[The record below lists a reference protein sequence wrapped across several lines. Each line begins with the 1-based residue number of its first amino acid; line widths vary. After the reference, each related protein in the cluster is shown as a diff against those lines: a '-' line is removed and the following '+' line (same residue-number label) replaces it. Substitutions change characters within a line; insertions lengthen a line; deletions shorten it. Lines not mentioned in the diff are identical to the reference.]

1 VGIDRVRWGI
11 VATGNISTQFT
22 QDLGLLAE
30 DAVATAVASRSQD
43 GADRFAAE
51 FGIPYAYDDYRR
63 LIDSGKVDA
72 LYIGTPH
79 PQHYAIA
86 RAALQAGI
94 AVLCEKPVT
103 LTAKQAR
110 DLIAVATD
118 HKTLFAEAMWM
129 RTNPV
134 IQALFK
140 DLQSGVIGEPQ
151 QVVADFAFHK
161 PSLPV
166 RLLDPALG
174 GGSLMDGGIYPMTL
188 AYMALG
194 RPAEVKAVGSLND
207 DGVDLNVAMAWR
219 YDSGAVAALTCGL
232 RSQNPWVA
240 SISGPDGS
248 LQLPHRFHHPE
259 YYVRTTASGAER
271 IDVPAHGRGYH
282 YEASAVMDALRAGA
296 IEVPAL
302 PHAAT
307 LEILELLDETRSQI
321 GVRYPGDDDDL
332 SG

>member
-22 QDLGLLAE
+22 HDLALLGD
-30 DAVATAVASRSQD
+30 DAVVTAVASRS
-43 GADRFAAE
+43 AENANKFAAE
-51 FGIPYAYDDYRR
+51 FGIAHAYDDYRR
-63 LIDSGKVDA
+63 LIDSGEVDVI
-72 LYIGTPH
+72 YIGTPH

-103 LTAKQAR
+103 LTAKQGR
-110 DLIAVATD
+110 DLIAVATE
-118 HKTLFAEAMWM
+118 HNTLFAEAMWM

-134 IQALFK
+134 IQALFE
-140 DLQSGVIGEPQ
+140 DLRGGVIGEPQ

-161 PSLPV
+161 PSLPR

-174 GGSLMDGGIYPMTL
+174 GGSLMDGGIYPMTF
-188 AYMALG
+188 AYLALG
-194 RPAEVKAVGSLND
+194 RPAEVKAVGSLNE
-207 DGVDLNVAMAWR
+207 DGIDLNVAMAWR

-240 SISGPDGS
+240 SISGPEGN

-259 YYVRTTASGAER
+259 YYLRTTASGAER
-271 IDVPAHGRGYH
+271 IDVPTHGRGYH
-282 YEASAVMDALRAGA
+282 YEAAEVIRALRQGL
-296 IEVPAL
+296 IEVPVL
-302 PHAAT
+302 PHAGT
-307 LEILELLDETRSQI
+307 LEILDLLDETRSQI

>member
-22 QDLGLLAE
+22 SDLGLA
-30 DAVATAVASRSQD
+30 DGAVATAVASRSQES
-43 GADRFAAE
+43 ADRFAKE
-51 FGIPYAYDDYRR
+51 FGIEHAYDDYRR
-63 LIDSGKVDA
+63 LIDSGHVDVV
-72 LYIGTPH
+72 YIGTPH

-86 RAALQAGI
+86 RTALQAGI
-94 AVLCEKPVT
+94 AVLVEKPVT

-110 DLIAVATD
+110 DLVAVAKQ
-118 HKTLFAEAMWM
+118 HNTLFAEAMWM

-134 IQALFK
+134 VQALFA
-140 DLQSGVIGEPQ
+140 DVADGVIGEPQ

-161 PSLPV
+161 PFLPA

-174 GGSLMDGGIYPMTL
+174 GGSLMDGGIYPMTF

-194 RPAEVKAVGSLND
+194 KPAEVRAVGSLNE

-219 YDSGAVAALTCGL
+219 HDSGAVAALTCGL

-248 LQLPHRFHHPE
+248 LQLPHRFHHPDH
-259 YYVRTTASGAER
+259 YVRTTAAGVER
-271 IDVPAHGRGYH
+271 IDVPTHGRGYH
-282 YEASAVMDALRAGA
+282 YEATAVMQTLRTGG

-307 LEILELLDETRSQI
+307 LDILDLLDATRAQL

>member
-1 VGIDRVRWGI
+1 MGVDRVRWGI
-11 VATGNISTQFT
+11 VATGNISTSFT
-22 QDLGLLAE
+22 RDLKLLAD
-30 DAVATAVASRSQD
+30 DAEVTAVASRSQTS
-43 GADRFAAE
+43 ADRFAAE
-51 FGIPYAYDDYRR
+51 FGIEQGYGDYRR
-63 LIDSGKVDA
+63 LIDSGTVDVI
-72 LYIGTPH
+72 YIGTPH

-86 RAALQAGI
+86 RAALQAGV

-103 LTAKQAR
+103 LTAEQAR
-110 DLIAVATD
+110 DLIAVATE

-134 IQALFK
+134 IQAFFK
-140 DLQSGVIGEPQ
+140 DLDSGVIGEPQ
-151 QVVADFAFHK
+151 QVVADFAFYK
-161 PSLPV
+161 PSLPT

-174 GGSLMDGGIYPMTL
+174 GGSLMDGGIYPMTF

-194 RPAEVKAVGSLND
+194 RPAELKAVGSLND
-207 DGVDLNVAMAWR
+207 DGIDLNVAMAWR

-240 SISGPDGS
+240 SVSGPEGS

-259 YYVRTTASGAER
+259 YYVRSTAAGAER
-271 IDVPAHGRGYH
+271 IDVPVHGLGYH
-282 YEASAVMDALRAGA
+282 YEATAVMQALRDGRT
-296 IEVPAL
+296 EVPSL

>member
-1 VGIDRVRWGI
+1 MGIDRVRWGI

-22 QDLGLLAE
+22 QDLGLLPD
-30 DAVATAVASRSQD
+30 DAAVTAVASRSQQS
-43 GADRFAAE
+43 ADKFAAE
-51 FGIPYAYDDYRR
+51 FGIPHAYDDYRR
-63 LIDSGKVDA
+63 LIDSGEVDVI
-72 LYIGTPH
+72 YIGTPH
-79 PQHYAIA
+79 PQHYPIA
-86 RAALQAGI
+86 RTALQAGI

-103 LTAKQAR
+103 LTAEQAR
-110 DLIAVATD
+110 DLVAVAHEHD
-118 HKTLFAEAMWM
+118 TLFAEAMWM
-129 RTNPV
+129 RTDPV

-140 DLQSGVIGEPQ
+140 DLASGVIGEPQ
-151 QVVADFAFHK
+151 QVTADFAFHK
-161 PSLPV
+161 ASLPV

-174 GGSLMDGGIYPMTL
+174 GGSLMDGGIYPMTF
-188 AYMALG
+188 AHMALG

-240 SISGPDGS
+240 AISGPEGN

-271 IDVPAHGRGYH
+271 IDVPTHGRGYH
-282 YEASAVMDALRAGA
+282 YEASAVIAALRAGLV
-296 IEVPAL
+296 EVPVL

-307 LEILELLDETRSQI
+307 LEILDLLDETRSQI

>member
-1 VGIDRVRWGI
+1 MGVDRVRWGI
-11 VATGNISTQFT
+11 VATGNISTSFT
-22 QDLGLLAE
+22 RDLKLLAD
-30 DAVATAVASRSQD
+30 DAEVTAVASRSQG

-51 FGIPYAYDDYRR
+51 FGIEHGYDDYRR
-63 LIDSGKVDA
+63 LIDSGTVDVI
-72 LYIGTPH
+72 YIGTPH

-86 RAALQAGI
+86 RAALQAGV

-103 LTAKQAR
+103 LTAEQAR
-110 DLIAVATD
+110 DLIAVATE
-118 HKTLFAEAMWM
+118 HKALFAEAMWM

-134 IQALFK
+134 IRAFFK
-140 DLQSGVIGEPQ
+140 DLDSGVIGEPQ
-151 QVVADFAFHK
+151 QVVADFAFYK
-161 PSLPV
+161 PSLPT

-174 GGSLMDGGIYPMTL
+174 GGSLMDGGIYPMTF

-194 RPAEVKAVGSLND
+194 RPAELKAVGSLND
-207 DGVDLNVAMAWR
+207 DGIDLNVAMAWR

-240 SISGPDGS
+240 SVSGPEGS

-259 YYVRTTASGAER
+259 YFVRSTASGAER
-271 IDVPAHGRGYH
+271 IDVPVHGLGYH
-282 YEASAVMDALRAGA
+282 YEATAVMQALRDGRT
-296 IEVPAL
+296 EVPSL

-307 LEILELLDETRSQI
+307 LEILELLDETRNQI
-321 GVRYPGDDDDL
+321 GLHYPGDDDDL

>member
-1 VGIDRVRWGI
+1 MGVDRVRWGI
-11 VATGNISTQFT
+11 VATGNISTSFT
-22 QDLGLLAE
+22 SDLKLLAD
-30 DAVATAVASRSQD
+30 DAVVTAVSSRSQES
-43 GADRFAAE
+43 ADRFAAE
-51 FGIPYAYDDYRR
+51 FGIDNAYDDYRR
-63 LIDSGKVDA
+63 LIDSGVVDVI
-72 LYIGTPH
+72 YIGTPH

-86 RAALQAGI
+86 RTALQAGI

-110 DLIAVATD
+110 DLIAVAAD

-134 IQALFK
+134 VQAVFK
-140 DLQSGVIGEPQ
+140 DLDSGVIGEPQ

-161 PSLPV
+161 PSLPN

-174 GGSLMDGGIYPMTL
+174 GGSLMDGGIYPMTF

-207 DGVDLNVAMAWR
+207 DGIDLNVAMAWR
-219 YDSGAVAALTCGL
+219 YDSGAIAALTCGL
-232 RSQNPWVA
+232 KSQNPWVA

-259 YYVRTTASGAER
+259 YYVRSTASGTEKIA
-271 IDVPAHGRGYH
+271 VPVHGRGYH
-282 YEASAVMDALRAGA
+282 YEAAEVMRALRNEL

-302 PHAAT
+302 PHAGT

>member
-1 VGIDRVRWGI
+1 MGIDRVRWGI

-22 QDLGLLAE
+22 EDLGLLAD
-30 DAVATAVASRSQD
+30 DAVATAVASRAQD
-43 GADRFAAE
+43 SADRFAAR
-51 FGIPYAYDDYRR
+51 FGIPHAYDDYRR
-63 LIDSGKVDA
+63 LIDSGEVDVI
-72 LYIGTPH
+72 YIGTPH

-86 RAALQAGI
+86 RTALQAGI

-103 LTAKQAR
+103 LTARQAR
-110 DLIAVATD
+110 DLIAVATEN
-118 HKTLFAEAMWM
+118 KVLFAEAMWM

-134 IQALFK
+134 VQAFFK
-140 DLQSGVIGEPQ
+140 DLRSGVIGEPQ
-151 QVVADFAFHK
+151 QVVADFAFQK
-161 PSLPV
+161 ASLPV

-174 GGSLMDGGIYPMTL
+174 GGSLMDGGIYPMTF
-188 AYMALG
+188 AQMALG

-240 SISGPDGS
+240 SVSGPDGN

-259 YYVRTTASGAER
+259 YYVRTTAAGAER
-271 IDVPAHGRGYH
+271 IAVPAHGRGYH
-282 YEASAVMDALRAGA
+282 YEAAEVVRALRQGL

-302 PHAAT
+302 PHAGT

>member
-1 VGIDRVRWGI
+1 MGIDRVRWGI

-22 QDLGLLAE
+22 HDLALLGD

-43 GADRFAAE
+43 SANRFAAE
-51 FGIPYAYDDYRR
+51 FGIPHAYDDYRR
-63 LIDSGKVDA
+63 LIDSGEVDV

-79 PQHYAIA
+79 PQHYAVA
-86 RAALQAGI
+86 RTALQAGV

-103 LTAKQAR
+103 LTATQAR
-110 DLIAVATD
+110 DLITVAKE
-118 HKTLFAEAMWM
+118 HNTLFAEAMWM

-134 IQALFK
+134 IRALFE
-140 DLQSGVIGEPQ
+140 DLDSGVIGEPQ

-161 PSLPV
+161 SSLPV

-174 GGSLMDGGIYPMTL
+174 GGSLMDGGIYPMTFAFL
-188 AYMALG
+188 ALG

-207 DGVDLNVAMAWR
+207 DGIDVNVAMAWR

-240 SISGPDGS
+240 SISGPDGN
-248 LQLPHRFHHPE
+248 LQVPHRFHHPE

-271 IDVPAHGRGYH
+271 IDVPTHGRGYH
-282 YEASAVMDALRAGA
+282 YEATAVMQALREGL

-307 LEILELLDETRSQI
+307 LEILDLLDETRRQI

>member
-1 VGIDRVRWGI
+1 VGVDRVRWGI
-11 VATGNISTQFT
+11 VATGNISTSFT
-22 QDLGLLAE
+22 RDLKLLDD
-30 DAVATAVASRSQD
+30 DAVVTAVSSRHQEN
-43 GADRFAAE
+43 ADRFAAE
-51 FGIPYAYDDYRR
+51 FGIENAYDDYRR
-63 LIDSGKVDA
+63 LIESGQVDVV
-72 LYIGTPH
+72 YIGTPH

-86 RAALQAGI
+86 RYALQAGI

-110 DLIAVATD
+110 DLVAVATE
-118 HKTLFAEAMWM
+118 HQTLFAEAMWM

-134 IQALFK
+134 IQAVFK
-140 DLQSGVIGEPQ
+140 DLESGVIGEPQ
-151 QVVADFAFHK
+151 QVVADFAFYK
-161 PSLPV
+161 PDLPA

-174 GGSLMDGGIYPMTL
+174 GGSLMDGGIYPMTF

-194 RPAEVKAVGSLND
+194 RPAELKAVGSLD
-207 DGVDLNVAMAWR
+207 RDGIDLNVAMAWR
-219 YDSGAVAALTCGL
+219 YNSAAVAALTCGL

-259 YYVRTTASGAER
+259 YYVRTTAAGAER
-271 IDVPAHGRGYH
+271 IDVPTIGRGYH
-282 YEASAVMDALRAGA
+282 YEAAAVMDALRNGS

-307 LEILELLDETRSQI
+307 VEILELLDETRSQI
-321 GVRYPGDDDDL
+321 GVHYPGDDDDL

>member
-1 VGIDRVRWGI
+1 MGIDRVRWGI

-22 QDLGLLAE
+22 HDLGLLPD

-43 GADRFAAE
+43 SANKFAAE
-51 FGIPYAYDDYRR
+51 FGIPHAYDDYRR
-63 LIDSGKVDA
+63 LIDSGEVD
-72 LYIGTPH
+72 LIYIGTPH

-86 RAALQAGI
+86 RTALQAGI

-103 LTAKQAR
+103 LTAPQAR
-110 DLIAVATD
+110 DLLAVAAE
-118 HKTLFAEAMWM
+118 HNTLFAEAMWM

-140 DLQSGVIGEPQ
+140 DLASGVIGEPQ

-161 PSLPV
+161 DSLPV

-174 GGSLMDGGIYPMTL
+174 GGSLMDGGIYPMTF
-188 AYMALG
+188 AYLALG
-194 RPAEVKAVGSLND
+194 RPAEVKAVGSLNE

-219 YDSGAVAALTCGL
+219 YESGAVAALTCGL

-240 SISGPDGS
+240 SISGPDGN
-248 LQLPHRFHHPE
+248 LQVPHRFHHPE

-271 IDVPAHGRGYH
+271 IDVPTHGRGYH

-296 IEVPAL
+296 LEVPAL

-307 LEILELLDETRSQI
+307 LEILDLLDETRRQI

>member
-1 VGIDRVRWGI
+1 
-11 VATGNISTQFT
+11 
-22 QDLGLLAE
+22 LLPD
-30 DAVATAVASRSQD
+30 DAVVTAVASRSQD
-43 GADRFAAE
+43 SADRFAAE
-51 FGIPYAYDDYRR
+51 FGIPHAYDDYRR
-63 LIDSGKVDA
+63 LIDSGEVDVI
-72 LYIGTPH
+72 YIGTPH

-86 RAALQAGI
+86 RTALQAGV

-110 DLIAVATD
+110 DLIAVATE
-118 HKTLFAEAMWM
+118 HQTLFAEAMWM

-134 IQALFK
+134 IQALFD
-140 DLQSGVIGEPQ
+140 DLKSGVIGEPQ

-174 GGSLMDGGIYPMTL
+174 GGSLMDGGIYPMTF
-188 AYMALG
+188 AYLALG

-207 DGVDLNVAMAWR
+207 DGVDLNVAMSWR

-240 SISGPDGS
+240 SISGPDGN
-248 LQLPHRFHHPE
+248 LQVPHRFHHPE
-259 YYVRTTASGAER
+259 YYLRTTAYGAER

-282 YEASAVMDALRAGA
+282 YEAAEVMRALRQGL

-302 PHAAT
+302 PHAGT

>member
-1 VGIDRVRWGI
+1 MGIDRVRWGI

-22 QDLGLLAE
+22 HDLALLP
-30 DAVATAVASRSQD
+30 DDTVVAAVASRSEES
-43 GADRFAAE
+43 ARKFAAE
-51 FGIPYAYDDYRR
+51 FGIPHAYDDYRR
-63 LIDSGKVDA
+63 LIDSGEVDVI
-72 LYIGTPH
+72 YIGTPH

-86 RAALQAGI
+86 RTALQAGV

-103 LTAKQAR
+103 LTAAQAE
-110 DLIAVATD
+110 DLIAVAAE
-118 HKTLFAEAMWM
+118 HRTLFAEAMWM

-134 IQALFK
+134 IQAVFA
-140 DLQSGVIGEPQ
+140 DLERGVIGEPQ

-161 PSLPV
+161 TALPA

-174 GGSLMDGGIYPMTL
+174 GGSLMDGGIYPMTF
-188 AYMALG
+188 AYLALG
-194 RPAEVKAVGSLND
+194 RPAEVKAVGSLNQ
-207 DGVDLNVAMAWR
+207 DGIDLNVAMAWR

-240 SISGPDGS
+240 SISGPDGN

-271 IDVPAHGRGYH
+271 IDVPTHGRGYH
-282 YEASAVMDALRAGA
+282 YEAAEVIRALRQGL

-302 PHAAT
+302 PHAGT

>member
-22 QDLGLLAE
+22 HDLGLLAD
-30 DAVATAVASRSQD
+30 DAVATAVASRSQAN
-43 GADRFAAE
+43 ADRFAAE
-51 FGIPYAYDDYRR
+51 FGIPHAYDDYRR
-63 LIDSGKVDA
+63 LIDSGEVDVI
-72 LYIGTPH
+72 YIGTPH
-79 PQHYAIA
+79 PQHYAVA

-103 LTAKQAR
+103 LTAAQAR
-110 DLIAVATD
+110 DLIAVATE

-134 IQALFK
+134 IRAMFA
-140 DLQSGVIGEPQ
+140 DLERGAIGEPQ

-161 PSLPV
+161 PSLPA

-174 GGSLMDGGIYPMTL
+174 GGSLMDGGIYPMTF
-188 AYMALG
+188 AYLALG
-194 RPAEVKAVGSLND
+194 RPAEIKAVGSLND

-232 RSQNPWVA
+232 RSANPWVA
-240 SISGPDGS
+240 SISGPDGN

-259 YYVRTTASGAER
+259 YYLRTTASGAER
-271 IDVPAHGRGYH
+271 IDVPTHGRGYH
-282 YEASAVMDALRAGA
+282 YEAAEVMRALRQGLL
-296 IEVPAL
+296 EVPAL
-302 PHAAT
+302 PQAGT

>member
-1 VGIDRVRWGI
+1 MGIDRVRWGI
-11 VATGNISTQFT
+11 VATGNISTQFA
-22 QDLGLLAE
+22 QDLELLT
-30 DAVATAVASRSQD
+30 DSAVATAVASRSQQN
-43 GADRFAAE
+43 ADRFAAE
-51 FGIPYAYDDYRR
+51 FGIEHAYDDYRR
-63 LIDSGKVDA
+63 LIDSGEVDA

-86 RAALQAGI
+86 RVALQAGI

-110 DLIAVATD
+110 DLIAVATE

-134 IQALFK
+134 IQAMFK
-140 DLQSGVIGEPQ
+140 DLGSGVIGEPQ

-161 PSLPV
+161 PSLPA

-174 GGSLMDGGIYPMTL
+174 GGSLMDGGIYPMTF
-188 AYMALG
+188 AHMALG

-207 DGVDLNVAMAWR
+207 DGIDLNVAMAWR

-271 IDVPAHGRGYH
+271 FDVPAHGRGYH
-282 YEASAVMDALRAGA
+282 YEATAVCEALRAGLV
-296 IEVPAL
+296 EVPVL

>member
-1 VGIDRVRWGI
+1 VGVDRVRWGI

-22 QDLGLLAE
+22 GDLGLLTD
-30 DAVATAVASRSQD
+30 DAVATAVSSRSQAN
-43 GADRFAAE
+43 ADRFAAE
-51 FGIPYAYDDYRR
+51 FGIPNAYDDHRR
-63 LIDSGKVDA
+63 LIDSGEVDVI
-72 LYIGTPH
+72 YIGTPH
-79 PQHYAIA
+79 PQHYAVA
-86 RAALQAGI
+86 RDALQAGI

-103 LTAKQAR
+103 LTARQAK
-110 DLIAVATD
+110 DLIAVATEQ
-118 HKTLFAEAMWM
+118 KTLFAEAMWM

-134 IQALFK
+134 IQAFFK
-140 DLQSGVIGEPQ
+140 DLEGGVIGEPQ

-161 PSLPV
+161 PSLPT

-194 RPAEVKAVGSLND
+194 RPAEVKAVGSLNE
-207 DGVDLNVAMAWR
+207 DGIDLNVAMAWR
-219 YDSGAVAALTCGL
+219 YESGAVAALTCGL

-240 SISGPDGS
+240 SVSGPDGS

-271 IDVPAHGRGYH
+271 IDVPMHGRGYH
-282 YEASAVMDALRAGA
+282 YEAAEVMRALRDGM

-307 LEILELLDETRSQI
+307 LEILELLDETRSQL

>member
-1 VGIDRVRWGI
+1 MDVARVRWGI

-22 QDLGLLAE
+22 SDLGLTTG
-30 DAVATAVASRSQD
+30 AVATAVASRSQD
-43 GADRFAAE
+43 SADRFAKE
-51 FGIPYAYDDYRR
+51 FGIEHAYDDYRR
-63 LIDSGKVDA
+63 LIDSGHVDVI
-72 LYIGTPH
+72 YIGTPH

-94 AVLCEKPVT
+94 GVLVEKPVA
-103 LTAKQAR
+103 LTGKQAR
-110 DLIAVATD
+110 DLVAVAEQ
-118 HKTLFAEAMWM
+118 HNALFAEAMWM

-140 DLQSGVIGEPQ
+140 DVADGVIGEPQ

-161 PSLPV
+161 PFLPA

-174 GGSLMDGGIYPMTL
+174 GGSLMDGGIYPMTF

-194 RPAEVKAVGSLND
+194 RPAEVKAVGSLNE
-207 DGVDLNVAMAWR
+207 DGIDLNVAMAWR

-232 RSQNPWVA
+232 KSQNPWVA
-240 SISGPDGS
+240 SISGPDGN
-248 LQLPHRFHHPE
+248 LQLPHRFHHPDH
-259 YYVRTTASGAER
+259 YVRTTAAGTER
-271 IDVPAHGRGYH
+271 IDVPTHGRGYH
-282 YEASAVMDALRAGA
+282 YEATAVMQTLLAGR

-307 LEILELLDETRSQI
+307 LEILDLLDATRAQL

>member
-1 VGIDRVRWGI
+1 VGIARVRWGI
-11 VATGNISTQFT
+11 VATGNISSQFT
-22 QDLGLLAE
+22 RDLGLLD
-30 DAVATAVASRSQD
+30 DAVVTAVASRSQEN
-43 GADRFAAE
+43 ADRFAAE
-51 FGIPYAYDDYRR
+51 FGIENAYDDYRK
-63 LIDSGKVDA
+63 LIGSGQVDVI
-72 LYIGTPH
+72 YIGTPH
-79 PQHYAIA
+79 PQHYEVA
-86 RAALQAGI
+86 RTALQAGI

-103 LTAKQAR
+103 LTARQAR
-110 DLIAVATD
+110 DLIAVATE
-118 HKTLFAEAMWM
+118 HNTLFAEAMWM

-134 IQALFK
+134 VQALFN
-140 DLQSGVIGEPQ
+140 DLAAGVIGEPQ

-161 PSLPV
+161 TSLPA

-174 GGSLMDGGIYPMTL
+174 GGSLMDGGIYPMTF

-194 RPAEVKAVGSLND
+194 RPAEVKAVGSLNA
-207 DGVDLNVAMAWR
+207 DGIDLNVAMAWR

-248 LQLPHRFHHPE
+248 LQVPHRFHHPE

-271 IDVPAHGRGYH
+271 IDVPTHGRGYH
-282 YEASAVMDALRAGA
+282 YEATAVMQTLREGL

-307 LEILELLDETRSQI
+307 LEILDLLDETRRQI

>member
-1 VGIDRVRWGI
+1 MAVDRVRWGI
-11 VATGNISTQFT
+11 VATGNISTSFT
-22 QDLGLLAE
+22 RDLKLLD

-43 GADRFAAE
+43 SADRFAAE
-51 FGIPYAYDDYRR
+51 HGIEHAYDDYRR
-63 LIDSGKVDA
+63 LIDSGTVDVI
-72 LYIGTPH
+72 YIGTPH

-86 RAALQAGI
+86 RTALEAGI

-103 LTAKQAR
+103 LTAPQAH
-110 DLIAVATD
+110 DLIAVAAE

-134 IQALFK
+134 IQALFA
-140 DLQSGVIGEPQ
+140 DLATGVIGEPQ

-161 PSLPV
+161 PSLPA

-174 GGSLMDGGIYPMTL
+174 GGSLMDGGIYPMTF

-194 RPAEVKAVGSLND
+194 RPAEVKAVASLNED
-207 DGVDLNVAMAWR
+207 NIDLNVAMAWR

-232 RSQNPWVA
+232 KSQNPWVA
-240 SISGPDGS
+240 SVSGPEGS

-259 YYVRTTASGAER
+259 YYVRHTAAGAER
-271 IDVPAHGRGYH
+271 IDVPAHGLGYH
-282 YEASAVMDALRAGA
+282 YEATAVMDALRAGH

-302 PHAAT
+302 PHTGT

-332 SG
+332 TG

>member
-1 VGIDRVRWGI
+1 MGIDRVRWGI

-22 QDLGLLAE
+22 HDLALLAD
-30 DAVATAVASRSQD
+30 DAVATAVASRSQAS
-43 GADRFAAE
+43 ADRFAAE
-51 FGIPYAYDDYRR
+51 FGIRHAYDDYRR
-63 LIDSGKVDA
+63 LIDSGEVDVI
-72 LYIGTPH
+72 YIGTPH

-86 RAALQAGI
+86 RTALQTGI

-110 DLIAVATD
+110 DLITVAD
-118 HKTLFAEAMWM
+118 ENKVLFAEAMWM

-134 IQALFK
+134 IQTLFE
-140 DLQSGVIGEPQ
+140 DLRSGAIGEPQ

-161 PSLPV
+161 DSLPA

-174 GGSLMDGGIYPMTL
+174 GGSLMDGGIYPMTF
-188 AYMALG
+188 ASMALG
-194 RPAEVKAVGSLND
+194 RPTEIKAVGSLNED
-207 DGVDLNVAMAWR
+207 SVDLNVAMAWR
-219 YDSGAVAALTCGL
+219 YESGAVAALTCGL

-240 SISGPDGS
+240 SISGPEGN

-259 YYVRTTASGAER
+259 YYLRTTASGTER
-271 IDVPAHGRGYH
+271 IDVSVHGRGYH
-282 YEASAVMDALRAGA
+282 YEAADVMRALRQGL

-302 PHAAT
+302 PHAGT

>member
-1 VGIDRVRWGI
+1 VGLDRVRWGI

-22 QDLGLLAE
+22 QDLGLLTD
-30 DAVATAVASRSQD
+30 DAVATAVASRSQQS
-43 GADRFAAE
+43 ADRFAAE
-51 FGIPYAYDDYRR
+51 FGIEHAYDDYRR
-63 LIDSGKVDA
+63 LIDSGTVDV

-110 DLIAVATD
+110 DLIAVATE

-134 IQALFK
+134 IQAFLK
-140 DLQSGVIGEPQ
+140 DLESGVIGEPQ

-161 PSLPV
+161 PSLPA

-188 AYMALG
+188 AYLALG
-194 RPAEVKAVGSLND
+194 RPAEVKAVGSLNA
-207 DGVDLNVAMAWR
+207 DGIDLNVAMAWR

-232 RSQNPWVA
+232 KSQNPWVA
-240 SISGPDGS
+240 SVSGPEGS

-259 YYVRTTASGAER
+259 YYLRSTAAGTER
-271 IDVPAHGRGYH
+271 VDVPTHGRGYH
-282 YEASAVMDALRAGA
+282 YEAAEVMHALRNDLVEA
-296 IEVPAL
+296 PAL
-302 PHAAT
+302 PHAGT
-307 LEILELLDETRSQI
+307 LDILDLLDETRSQI

>member
-1 VGIDRVRWGI
+1 VGVDRVRWGI
-11 VATGNISTQFT
+11 VATGNISTSFT
-22 QDLGLLAE
+22 RDLKLLAD
-30 DAVATAVASRSQD
+30 DAEVTAVASRSQA

-51 FGIPYAYDDYRR
+51 FGIEQGYDDYRR
-63 LIDSGKVDA
+63 LIDSGRVDVI
-72 LYIGTPH
+72 YIGTPH

-86 RAALQAGI
+86 RTALQAGV

-110 DLIAVATD
+110 DLIAVATE
-118 HKTLFAEAMWM
+118 HKALFAEAMWM

-134 IQALFK
+134 IQAFFQ
-140 DLQSGVIGEPQ
+140 DLESGVIGEPQ

-161 PSLPV
+161 PSLPT

-174 GGSLMDGGIYPMTL
+174 GGSLMDGGIYPMTF

-194 RPAEVKAVGSLND
+194 RPAELKAVGSLND
-207 DGVDLNVAMAWR
+207 DGIDLNVAMAWR

-240 SISGPDGS
+240 SVSGPEGS

-259 YYVRTTASGAER
+259 YYVRSAASGAER
-271 IDVPAHGRGYH
+271 IDVPVHGLGYH
-282 YEASAVMDALRAGA
+282 YEATAVMQALRDGQT
-296 IEVPAL
+296 EVPSL